1 MTTPPPDRQP
11 PADGVAP
18 APSIPVSNDE
28 RPALPPPA
36 YPRPGY
42 WAVPPQPQA
51 PGWPYAGAPPSTGV
65 PPYAGFPAYPS
76 GPPPAPPGGI
86 GPDRVPWRF
95 WDVVIAALPF
105 ILLLALTLVAHFTSS
120 TATSTTTDTPTST
133 PVLIANTVIGL
144 VVYGVILLLI
154 WAFTV
159 RKYRVGWS
167 ALGLRRPPGLYWALA
182 LPILIGMYLAAGIVS
197 AIVVKLFYGG
207 KAENPQV
214 KDITGG
220 GSFSWTKL
228 ILALITASIAA
239 PIVEELFF
247 RGVLFGWLRTRWGA
261 VAGVILSAALFSGAH
276 AIPLILASIFVVGTT
291 LAIVYEK
298 TKSTI
303 ATMALHSLFNTI
315 GVVAVFIDLARK

>member
-1 MTTPPPDRQP
+1 MTMPPTNGQP
-11 PADGVAP
+11 PTDDVMP
-18 APSIPVSNDE
+18 APSPSVNNDT
-28 RPALPPPA
+28 RPNLPPASPPGG
-36 YPRPGY
+36 YTRPDY

-51 PGWPYAGAPPSTGV
+51 PGWPYAGV
-65 PPYAGFPAYPS
+65 PPYGVAPPPFPP
-76 GPPPAPPGGI
+76 GPPITYRETI
-86 GPDRVPWRF
+86 GPNHVPWRF
-95 WDVVIAALPF
+95 RDVLLAALPF
-105 ILLLALTLVAHFTSS
+105 ILLLTLTLVSHFASS

-144 VVYGVILLLI
+144 VIYGIILLLV
-154 WAFTV
+154 WAVTV

-167 ALGLRRPPGLYWALA
+167 ALGLRRPPGLFWWLV
-182 LPILIGMYLAAGIVS
+182 LPIFVAMLLAANYVS
-197 AIVVKLFYGG
+197 ILIIHVFYGG
-207 KAENPQV
+207 KATNPQV

-239 PIVEELFF
+239 PFVEEIFF

-261 VAGVILSAALFSGAH
+261 VPGVSLSAALFSGAH
-276 AIPLILASIFVVGTT
+276 AIPLILASIFVVGLT
-291 LAIVYEK
+291 LALVYEK

>member
-1 MTTPPPDRQP
+1 MTNPPPDGRP
-11 PADGVAP
+11 PAEGFAP
-18 APSIPVSNDE
+18 AHALPDNNDE
-28 RPALPPPA
+28 RPALPPA
-36 YPRPGY
+36 TYPRPDY

-51 PGWPYAGAPPSTGV
+51 PGWPYAGV
-65 PPYAGFPAYPS
+65 PPYTAVSPFAP
-76 GPPPAPPGGI
+76 GPPTAQQEEI
-86 GPDRVPWRF
+86 GPNRVPWRF

-105 ILLLALTLVAHFTSS
+105 LFILLLTLAAHFASV

-133 PVLIANTVIGL
+133 RVLIANTVVGL
-144 VVYGVILLLI
+144 VVYAVILLLM
-154 WAFTV
+154 WAVTV

-182 LPILIGMYLAAGIVS
+182 LPILVGMYLAAGIVS
-197 AIVVKLFYGG
+197 SLVVKLFYGG

-220 GSFSWTKL
+220 GSFSWPKL
-228 ILALITASIAA
+228 ILALMTASIAA

-261 VAGVILSAALFSGAH
+261 VPGVIVSAALFSGAH
-276 AIPLILASIFVVGTT
+276 AIPLILASIFVVGLT

-298 TKSTI
+298 TKSII

-315 GVVAVFIDLARK
+315 GVVAVFIELARK